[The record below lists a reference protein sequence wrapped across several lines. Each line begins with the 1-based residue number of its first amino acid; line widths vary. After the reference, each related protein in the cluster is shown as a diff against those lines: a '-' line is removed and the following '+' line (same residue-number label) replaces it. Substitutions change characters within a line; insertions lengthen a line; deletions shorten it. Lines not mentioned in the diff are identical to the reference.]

1 MKKLNLNNRNELF
14 DNDLDYYG
22 GKYSFSE
29 SLKINGTGSTKVI
42 YKNGISDI
50 DNSIT
55 SKGNDFIFINL
66 ELLKNGLLL
75 RTNLNQ
81 NIKCF
86 GLKLDEIETLK
97 LTAFKVQI
105 RVKKFGVYVTK
116 IVHRGELEI
125 KDSDNC
131 IKLLI
136 LVKDFKSFT
145 KYLNKPKLKEK
156 LKYVV
161 SDNEPEKDESYIMQ
175 IIDFFI

>member
-1 MKKLNLNNRNELF
+1 MKKLNLNNKNELF
-14 DNDLDYYG
+14 SNDLEYYG
-22 GKYSFSE
+22 GKYSFTE
-29 SLKINGTGSTKVI
+29 SLKISGTGATKLI
-42 YKNGISDI
+42 YKNGISEI
-50 DNSIT
+50 ENSIT

-75 RTNLNQ
+75 RTNLNH

-86 GLKLDEIETLK
+86 GLRLDEIEDLN

-105 RVKKFGVYVTK
+105 RVRKFGVYVTK

-125 KDSDNC
+125 KDSNSS

-136 LVKDFKSFT
+136 LVKDFKSFI

-161 SDNEPEKDESYIMQ
+161 SNNEPEKDESYIME
-175 IIDFFI
+175 IIDFFK